1 MALLTIDESELR
13 KRITEHLAAR
23 PGLTDVMVFWDGY
36 VLALNEI
43 GMIDSKALDRLMAL
57 LPPHD
62 GMASVE
68 AMCGEEYFEE
78 HPTRNAAKEATQNI
92 AA

>member
-1 MALLTIDESELR
+1 MALLTIDENELR
-13 KRITEHLAAR
+13 ERITEHLAAR

-36 VLALNEI
+36 ILALNEI

-78 HPTRNAAKEATQNI
+78 HPIREEVTQAA
-92 AA
+92 

>member
-13 KRITEHLAAR
+13 KRILEHLAAR

-36 VLALNEI
+36 ILALNEI

-62 GMASVE
+62 GAVSVE
-68 AMCGEEYFEE
+68 AMCGEEYFME
-78 HPTRNAAKEATQNI
+78 HPIRDELTEAA
-92 AA
+92 